1 MKETKINIS
10 AFQLSEV
17 FVYQGKVLLTNKPRC
32 NSITLTSCEA
42 SLLQTY

>member
-17 FVYQGKVLLTNKPRC
+17 FVYQGEMLLTKKPRC
-32 NSITLTSCEA
+32 NLVTLTSCKTP
-42 SLLQTY
+42 LLQTY